1 MIFLFETW
9 VDTFSKNN
17 YWEDI
22 IIWHAKQTLFV
33 FKNWKD
39 CARTLILGEK
49 QPKSAHFLQAKMVEL
64 KEAKKW
70 IFCSSGK
77 YWLTFWWYAS
87 LLSGSTIW
95 EIERERLKSWG
106 KGWGFF
112 GSMVLKT
119 QKSSFFLVS
128 NIGFFVQHLGVDG
141 DDFSSSASHHHHSF
155 QAFRQHLEILH
166 ICKT

>member
-112 GSMVLKT
+112 GLMVLKT

-128 NIGFFVQHLGVDG
+128 NIGFFRATFRSRWWWLL
-141 DDFSSSASHHHHSF
+141 FLRLAPSSLVPGLPSTP
-155 QAFRQHLEILH
+155 RDTPYL
-166 ICKT
+166 